1 MPQELTFSLPDVESI
16 DQVPEEYRPFYFE
29 KEGKVQKQ
37 NPAAMASTMAKIRR
51 ENEKYEKDLAEKET
65 ALKSYLDVFGDEPL
79 SPEDIKAL
87 KEKAAR
93 AEQQPT
99 DHEVEKRIK
108 LVEEN
113 FNKKLAMKDAEIKS
127 RELTIEKVTI
137 AGMLKEAL
145 RLADANSDGLDLLPD
160 IMRKRVEKTIE
171 SDGSVKLYPLDEDG
185 TRMYA
190 EDGSEATLV
199 DLANEFRNKRPVF
212 FNSSGARGMGSNG
225 ESAIVPAG
233 AKDWYKMSPQE
244 KDDFR
249 KKHGKAAAAALMAK
263 SSTQQAAR

>member
-51 ENEKYEKDLAEKET
+51 ENEKFEKDLAERDGL
-65 ALKSYLDVFGDEPL
+65 LKSYVEVFGEEPP
-79 SPEDIKAL
+79 SPEEIKAL
-87 KEKAAR
+87 KEKASR
-93 AEQQPT
+93 ADQQPT
-99 DHEVEKRIK
+99 DQEVEKRIK

-113 FNKKLAMKDAEIKS
+113 YKKQLSHKDNEIKS
-127 RELTIEKVTI
+127 RELTIERVTI
-137 AGMLKEAL
+137 SGMLKEAL
-145 RLADANSDGLDLLPD
+145 KLADANTDGLDLLPD

-171 SDGSVKLYPLDEDG
+171 ADGSVKLYPLDEDG

-199 DLANEFRNKRPVF
+199 DLANEFRTKRPVF
-212 FNSSGARGMGSNG
+212 FNGSGARGTGSNG
-225 ESAIVPAG
+225 ETVVVPAG
-233 AKDWYKMSPQE
+233 SKDWYKMSPQE
-244 KDDFR
+244 KADFR
-249 KKHGKAAAAALMAK
+249 KKHGPAAAAALMAK
-263 SSTQQAAR
+263 SAPAVR